1 MINKYEFGIPFET
14 DAVVKQVKKT
24 SGTPKG
30 VQINC
35 DNGFYFKCKIDSD
48 TVVYG
53 LGQSI
58 GGINKRNHL
67 YSSFCSDDPSHTEE
81 KQSLYGA
88 HNFIVI
94 HNPNNSKGD
103 RAFFFDYPGKIS
115 FDIGYSKIDEIL
127 VYSERSDIALYEI
140 LPDLEE
146 NKNPLINIVYQF
158 RKLKTEVKTE
168 DLIKY
173 IIKDVKKL
181 LEGLDKQQ

>member
-14 DAVVKQVKKT
+14 DAEVKQIKKS
-24 SGTPKG
+24 SGIPKG

-35 DNGFYFKCKIDSD
+35 DNGFSFKCKIDSD
-48 TVVYG
+48 TIVYG

-88 HNFIVI
+88 HNFIII
-94 HNPNNSKGD
+94 HNPNDSKCD

-115 FDIGYSKIDEIL
+115 FDILPSKIHLFDKE
-127 VYSERSDIALYEI
+127 
-140 LPDLEE
+140 
-146 NKNPLINIVYQF
+146 
-158 RKLKTEVKTE
+158 TEKRIRFEV
-168 DLIKY
+168 
-173 IIKDVKKL
+173 
-181 LEGLDKQQ
+181 